1 MTRDVRNGRF
11 GPRGGYGP
19 TGEGD
24 DLSVLDPGLD
34 DPGYWPRF
42 LSTVMVRASN
52 ELSRRRLRAESG
64 VTDLLQSWSGTVIRA
79 ALVAALIA
87 GVLLL
92 RDQPGTTLG
101 VEEALTAGFE
111 DRTLPDLMGQP
122 EGGDPFLFVDLTF

>member
-1 MTRDVRNGRF
+1 
-11 GPRGGYGP
+11 
-19 TGEGD
+19 
-24 DLSVLDPGLD
+24 
-34 DPGYWPRF
+34 
-42 LSTVMVRASN
+42 
-52 ELSRRRLRAESG
+52 
-64 VTDLLQSWSGTVIRA
+64 
-79 ALVAALIA
+79 LVAALIA